1 MPVYREEAMYIK
13 IVDKPISPEEV
24 VARAKSLDSGC
35 VVTYV
40 GLIRNTSHGKPVR
53 SVEYRDTDGKAESRL
68 QDLAADIRQKFP
80 VNNLAMCHRTG
91 RLKVGDI
98 NLVFAFAC
106 GHRQEGFAA
115 CAYAIDKFKDTLPTA
130 KTETYE
136 DGTILNASDS

>member
-1 MPVYREEAMYIK
+1 MYIK
-13 IVDKPISPEEV
+13 ITDRPISPEEIV
-24 VARAKSLDSGC
+24 NRAKSPDSGC

-40 GLIRNTSHGKPVR
+40 GLIRNTSHGKNVL

-68 QDLAADIRQKFP
+68 KDLAVEILQKFP
-80 VNNLAMCHRTG
+80 VNNLAICHRTG
-91 RLKVGDI
+91 KLNVGDI

-115 CAYAIDKFKDTLPTA
+115 CSYAIDRFKDTLPTA

-136 DGTILNASDS
+136 DGTTLNGGSS